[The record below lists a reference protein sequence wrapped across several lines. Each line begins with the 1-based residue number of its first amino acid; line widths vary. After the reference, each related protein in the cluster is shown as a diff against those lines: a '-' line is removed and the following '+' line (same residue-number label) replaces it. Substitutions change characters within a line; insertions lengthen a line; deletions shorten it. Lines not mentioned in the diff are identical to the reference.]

1 MNKYFQS
8 LLRSSHRRPVSRVLK
23 GHQRSSAPTAGDL
36 RKEPVLDGIELGTI
50 RRIMNDK
57 KPDTQFVGK
66 VHKILLDDSVR
77 TGVRASAIAQDNQS
91 VRSRVL
97 LLQVLPPY
105 PCDVVTDKLG
115 RVMADAQCHV
125 TDIPGHII
133 DAVRNNL
140 TIGECGEVMIICQWL
155 AIGKGLSFPLEVSEH
170 LLLLGVNADDGKS
183 HRLCFFADGG
193 DTLELFISVLDL
205 FHRKVLIERAFP
217 KAKGVKD
224 LADEVAGDIITG
236 LGQFI
241 YDLRHAQGYPHYIFV
256 LRKTCGMGLDDL
268 HNSPRPLGMLGK
280 HALPTG
286 TRSANA
292 AVTRTL
298 SGEKFLSPILKS
310 MCACSHNFTNFA
322 VAEPMS
328 LEVGGLGCQEPS
340 SVSFV
345 QRGHI
350 RQIAWRKDF
359 WRSFRKHFYTSW
371 SLYKVTKKSPDF
383 LYYIIDNQQIKS
395 IIYRFFGDPRR
406 GGYSSARAGSMGL
419 PIAA

>member
-1 MNKYFQS
+1 MNMYLQS
-8 LLRSSHRRPVSRVLK
+8 LPRGSHRRPVSRVLK

-66 VHKILLDDSVR
+66 VHKILLDDSVL

-105 PCDVVTDKLG
+105 PCDVVTDELG

-140 TIGECGEVMIICQWL
+140 TVGECGEVMVIRQWL
-155 AIGKGLSFPLEVSEH
+155 AIGKGLSLPLEVPKH
-170 LLLLGVNADDGKS
+170 LFLLGINTDDRKS
-183 HRLCFFADGG
+183 NRLSLFADGG

-205 FHRKVLIERAFP
+205 LHGKFLIERALP

-224 LADEVAGDIITG
+224 LTDEVAGDIITG
-236 LGQFI
+236 LEQFI
-241 YDLRHAQGYPHYIFV
+241 HDLRHAQGYPHYIFV
-256 LRKTCGMGLDDL
+256 LRKTCGMRFDNLYNGL
-268 HNSPRPLGMLGK
+268 RPLRMLWK
-280 HALPTG
+280 HALPSG

-298 SGEKFLSPILKS
+298 SGEEFPSSILKS
-310 MCACSHNFTNFA
+310 MCTCSHNFTNFT

-328 LEVGGLGCQEPS
+328 LEVGGLRGQEPS

-345 QRGHI
+345 QCGHI

-359 WRSFRKHFYTSW
+359 WRSFRNHFYTSW

-395 IIYRFFGDPRR
+395 IIYRFFGDPCR
-406 GGYSSARAGSMGL
+406 GRFSSAWAGSMGL